1 MKLSGKWRMVVL
13 VCSWVFAAGAATIFP
28 FAAEAA
34 EPITTGEQA
43 AGAKPAEVLE
53 SVPAAASAQVKKAGT
68 ILFVPLDDRPVCRNY
83 SVDTVRAAGWDV
95 EVPPDELLAGAAHNG
110 DPDKVYAWLTAKA
123 PEAVAIVASTDSL
136 IYGGLVPSRTHHF
149 TEAQLEKR
157 VERLLNLKKTTRVQ
171 NIYTFTTIM
180 RSPRASSAPVEP
192 AYYAQWGPKIF
203 RLGQL
208 EDRAELGLLKAKE
221 KKELTALK
229 QAIPAEIQ
237 ADMFGRRALNLKVT
251 KKLLNG
257 VAQGDFDYLVIG
269 RDDSSTYSQAHL
281 EARKINHLVQQ
292 LPKEKIRFFAGA
304 DEIGLLM
311 MTRAVNNLR
320 QVTPLVYTFYAAG
333 KGGEA
338 IPSYEDDRLDHS
350 VKQHIFAAGAYPVPT
365 PKRADTWLGVF
376 LRHDGVN
383 LEANSPQN
391 DGRIT
396 AQETDFV
403 QQVKNLIQQDKP
415 VIVADVAFGN
425 GASKA
430 LVQELFKQ
438 KAAWQ
443 LAAYG
448 GWNTA
453 GNAMGFALGQGLLAP
468 ALSQADRQDFLTIRY
483 LEDWGYQAQV
493 RQQVYQ
499 DLIWANDYPGSQMPP
514 AIKAKAEAA
523 ITADLQKVAA
533 PLLGTAVSRYRF
545 TLPWNRMFEVY
556 VSRK

>member
-1 MKLSGKWRMVVL
+1 MKLSGKWRRIVL
-13 VCSWVFAAGAATIFP
+13 VCSWIMGAGAASLFP

-34 EPITTGEQA
+34 SAPAAGEQA
-43 AGAKPAEVLE
+43 AGVKPAAVQEV
-53 SVPAAASAQVKKAGT
+53 VPATEAVKVKTAGT
-68 ILFVPLDDRPVCRNY
+68 ILFVPLDDRPVCKNY

-95 EVPPDELLAGAAHNG
+95 QVPPDELLAGAAHNG

-123 PEAVAIVASTDSL
+123 PEAVAIVASTDTL

-149 TEAQLEKR
+149 TAAELDKR
-157 VERLLNLKKTTRVQ
+157 VERLLNLKKATQIQ

-208 EDRAELGLLKAKE
+208 EDRAELGLLKTKE
-221 KKELTALK
+221 KKELAALK

-237 ADMFGRRALNLKVT
+237 ADMFGRRALNLKET
-251 KKLLNG
+251 KELLNG
-257 VAQGDFDYLVIG
+257 VAQDRFDYMVIG
-269 RDDSSTYSQAHL
+269 RDDSSTYSQAHR
-281 EARKINHLVQQ
+281 EAREINHLVQQ
-292 LPKEKIRFFAGA
+292 LPKERIRFFAGA
-304 DEIGLLM
+304 DEIGLLLL
-311 MTRAVNNLR
+311 TRAVNNLR

-333 KGGEA
+333 KGGDA

-383 LEANSPQN
+383 LEANSPKN
-391 DGRIT
+391 DGQIT

-403 QQVKNLIQQDKP
+403 QQVKDLIGQAKP

-438 KAAWQ
+438 KMAWK

-468 ALSQADRQDFLTIRY
+468 SLSQADRQDFLTIRY

-493 RQQVYQ
+493 RQQVYL

-514 AIKAKAEAA
+514 AVKAKAEAA
-523 ITADLQKVAA
+523 ITADLQKAA
-533 PLLGTAVSRYRF
+533 GPLVGPSVFQYRF
-545 TLPWNRMFEVY
+545 TLPWDRMFEVY